1 MLFCNTVGG
10 VRVVRRYPTDSFLMK
25 AEILPILKHTIAA
38 LLQSLSILPAITLA
52 TVRLELSNDVILS
65 SDNQFTNGTSVV
77 VSSPLVKSLENT
89 RDTPAFGRSLVSWAI
104 PEQPRLNYRESWVFG
119 QNMQTPAD
127 IEQPEII
134 LNDVPYVG
142 FLGLGS
148 SFYGFNDDIFI
159 GAQWLVGWVGEEALA
174 EQSQELVHAVIGG
187 DDPEGWDNQ
196 LDSEPV
202 LNGYM
207 SVKRRFFRNAWFD
220 AALAGDLAF
229 GNFFTFVQPGLEFRF
244 GDRPGGF
251 HYIPDPI
258 GRGMDYDATFLPGK
272 GTYLYASVTLR
283 ATYFAWA
290 LPREGNL
297 LVDNEWTDRNT
308 VDIKRAVGQ
317 TVFGLHWVGSR
328 FGAHLSLWFST
339 DTVDD
344 KNLPSSEDPRNSFGS
359 FMAEY
364 RF

>member
-1 MLFCNTVGG
+1 MLKAQWTMVFLLVSMG
-10 VRVVRRYPTDSFLMK
+10 VF
-25 AEILPILKHTIAA
+25 
-38 LLQSLSILPAITLA
+38 PAGALA
-52 TVRLELSNDVILS
+52 TIRLELSNDIILS

-77 VSSPLVKSLENT
+77 VSSPVAESLSET
-89 RDTPAFGRSLVSWAI
+89 AGTPAFGLSLLAWAI
-104 PEQPRLNYRESWVFG
+104 PEKAGLKYRESWVFG

-127 IEQPEII
+127 IERSELI

-142 FLGLGS
+142 FLGWGNSL
-148 SFYGFNDDIFI
+148 YGFSDDTFY
-159 GAQWLVGWVGEEALA
+159 GAQWLFGWVGEEALA
-174 EQSQELVHAVIGG
+174 EQSQKFVHTLITG

-202 LNGYM
+202 LNGYV
-207 SVKRRFFRNAWFD
+207 SVKRRFFRNSWFD
-220 AALAGDLAF
+220 AAVAGDIAV

-244 GDRPGGF
+244 GDRPAGF

-258 GRGMDYDATFLPGK
+258 GRGMDYDATLLPSGQ
-272 GTYLYASVTLR
+272 TRLYASVALR

-297 LVDNEWTDRNT
+297 FVDNEWTDRNT
-308 VDIKRAVGQ
+308 VDINRTVGQ
-317 TVFGLHWVGSR
+317 AVFGLHWVGPR
-328 FGAHLSLWFST
+328 FGAHLSLWLST

-344 KNLPSSEDPRNSFGS
+344 TNLPPSEDPRNSFGS